1 MEADTPETLQRR
13 HVAARILRG
22 IKDVLL
28 KLMNMGSIV
37 DFKTAYDLSPS
48 ETGRDLKA
56 LCDEY
61 DLAPRVDF
69 EQVGR
74 FIESGTLCASGAI
87 PVVEHERQFEIT
99 VACDSTLY
107 WKAGTLRSHTSEF
120 MVPIIENEIC
130 SVDNS
135 LKFNMPASRI
145 LGIDGASV
153 RDWLSAMT
161 DIESLKDWN
170 T

>member
-1 MEADTPETLQRR
+1 
-13 HVAARILRG
+13 
-22 IKDVLL
+22 
-28 KLMNMGSIV
+28 MNMGSIV

-61 DLAPRVDF
+61 DLAPRADF

-87 PVVEHERQFEIT
+87 PVIEHERPFEIT

-107 WKAGTLRSHTSEF
+107 WKAGSQGNHGSEF
-120 MVPIIENEIC
+120 IVPIIEDEIC
-130 SVDNS
+130 SVNENS

-145 LGIDGASV
+145 LGIDGARV

-170 T
+170 KSCLLYTSDAADE